1 MILDVVVTAE
11 PRATRGKNESKRA
24 RRAGKVPAVVYGA
37 FKDPQ
42 AISVNPKDI
51 LKIVRSKTGHNSIF
65 NLDIPGV
72 EHTPVIVAD
81 EQYDPI
87 KGALMHVDLKR
98 IDMARPIKVSVPV
111 MMTGDAKMVKQVGG
125 TLDFITRRV
134 EIECLP
140 ADIPDHYIVDI
151 TSFGKG
157 SAMRVKDLVVK
168 EGTRVLTPGASILAH
183 VVGGKEEVAVA
194 VVEEAPKKGKKK

>member
-72 EHTPVIVAD
+72 EQTPVIVAD

-98 IDMARPIKVSVPV
+98 IDMTRPIKVSVPV
-111 MMTGDAKMVKQVGG
+111 VMTGDAKMVKQVGG

-140 ADIPDHYIVDI
+140 GDIPDNFIVDI

-168 EGTRVLTPGASILAH
+168 EGTRVVTPGASILAH